1 MKPDFYSPDSKC
13 EQAYKRWVASPMY
26 KPINADAVLAAARR
40 HEKYMRTALHRDYE
54 MRVFEDGSVFFRNT
68 EIPGLERL
76 FSFEQIQEATRDLF
90 WSDPHRSLW
99 QHIAA
104 LWL

>member
-1 MKPDFYSPDSKC
+1 VSAQYHDSSVRRG
-13 EQAYKRWVASPMY
+13 QSNSL
-26 KPINADAVLAAARR
+26 PITADAVLAAARR

-68 EIPGLERL
+68 ARPTLRRLIPLAEIQKA
-76 FSFEQIQEATRDLF
+76 SRDF
-90 WSDPHRSLW
+90 WMSPSRTLW
-99 QHIAA
+99 QHVAA